1 MTRNPWKSFGWNLIS
16 LTNSSITFI
25 GQISDHYAQ
34 ILKFD
39 FFFSFS
45 QSYSKTDID
54 ERTQGHTVHKSN
66 HGTNSCVT
74 TAPGGTLLPDFPK
87 PSKLTLP
94 EDVSQEKVR
103 ECVGLILL
111 RIPISLKFSTLW
123 SDFLRLILR
132 NLREES
138 LLIVG
143 GGGIAK

>member
-1 MTRNPWKSFGWNLIS
+1 M
-16 LTNSSITFI
+16 
-25 GQISDHYAQ
+25 
-34 ILKFD
+34 
-39 FFFSFS
+39 
-45 QSYSKTDID
+45 
-54 ERTQGHTVHKSN
+54 
-66 HGTNSCVT
+66 
-74 TAPGGTLLPDFPK
+74 PDFPK